1 MKLKIFIFCI
11 VICSFSKFSAGQAS
25 TEKFGRQRLQY
36 NFFDWQYFDSTNFRL
51 FYYGRHNKAIALHVL
66 NESEKDL
73 KNIVQLMGGRLPRKL
88 NIILYSNYSDFIQT
102 NLGRNNELQNEADGG
117 KIEVTSDNIPIYFTG
132 NQQDLRNQ
140 IRKGVAN
147 VIKDNMLFG
156 DNIKDII
163 KNVIK
168 MNLPDWYTL
177 GYVNFIAEDWTAEK
191 HIEVQSILGSDST
204 KSFNTLARTYPEL
217 IGASMWNFLKN
228 NYNENTISNLLYLTR
243 YRKNVQDA
251 LSNVTRKPIETIYD
265 EWKAYCQKSTK
276 IENDTTN
283 YERTQSTFL
292 KINPFTTYSQL
303 TISPNG
309 NQLAYVAK
317 KEGMYKVFIQETKD
331 QFEKEL
337 LNGGTLRDVKLND
350 DPNYPMLAWS
360 QDGKLL
366 AILYLKKNFIRINFY
381 NTKNQKRI
389 YKVIGSNKIERI
401 TGMCFLGD
409 ENNMIFSGI
418 KKGKSDLF
426 TYQVKRNRITQLTND
441 YFDDKSPTYIKT
453 ETYSGIAF
461 LSNRTSLILDDPS
474 LKENQN
480 LSPNFNVFF
489 LDDKVAKSVV
499 QLSNSN
505 KNIIE
510 VSQFGPRK
518 ISYLEEEN
526 GEIKR
531 KIINYV
537 KTESKEQQ
545 IQETPSAYFPN
556 SILHQEYLIQERELV
571 EIIKENGQYTI
582 FKSPFKNIEN
592 YELNHPA
599 EIEKA
604 DTNVASNIIV
614 KPKYITKY
622 NETDSASYLMNLFLN
637 TKKNEKIASE
647 QLMLNAGK
655 KKSTKYLATFYPDF
669 IQTSIDNTLLFNR
682 YQIYNSSTP
691 NFQVPNLNGFLS
703 TSLIDILEDYKITA
717 GIRLP
722 FNLQG
727 TSYFVEFGNYR
738 KRLDWKLIYFHQQT
752 PNFFNFSNRPPPYF
766 SPYDVYA
773 KSNLDYFQS
782 SWNYPFNVSNS
793 LQAHIGL
800 RYDRTIFKSQDR
812 FSAEIP
818 NETSSWGFSK
828 LEYVYDNSFVPLFNI
843 RKGERA
849 KLFVEY
855 YQQTSG
861 GKNSFWN
868 MGFDGRIYK
877 GIYKNIISATRLAA
891 GISGGK
897 SKLLYYLGGVDNA
910 LSPKVDNSNFPNPDI
925 NYQFQTLAT
934 NLRGYKQQARNGT
947 SNMVFNQEI
956 RLPIAN
962 TFLKKPPRSSFIRN
976 LQLVSFLD
984 VGGAWEGVLPNAEN
998 IKMTKIFNQG
1008 KVTAILYNLENAI
1021 GVGYGAG
1028 LRTKLFGY
1036 FVRCD
1041 AAWNIEGAKKPMI
1054 HVSLATDF

>member
-1 MKLKIFIFCI
+1 MKLKIVIFCI
-11 VICSFSKFSAGQAS
+11 VLCSLSKFSAGQAS

-102 NLGRNNELQNEADGG
+102 NLGRNNEMQNEADGG

-191 HIEVQSILGSDST
+191 HIEVQSILGTDST
-204 KSFNTLARTYPEL
+204 KSFNTLSRTYPEL

-251 LSNVTRKPIETIYD
+251 LANVTKKPIETIYE
-265 EWKAYCQKSTK
+265 EWRSYCLKSSK

-283 YERTQSTFL
+283 YERTQSTFI
-292 KINPFTTYSQL
+292 KIKPFTIYSQL
-303 TISPNG
+303 TMSPSG

-401 TGMCFLGD
+401 TGMCFFGD

-426 TYQVKRNRITQLTND
+426 SYQVKRNRVTQLTND
-441 YFDDKSPTYIKT
+441 YFDDKSPAYIKT

-480 LSPNFNVFF
+480 LTPHFNVFF
-489 LDDKVAKSVV
+489 LDDKGAKSVV
-499 QLSNSN
+499 QLSKNS

-510 VSQFGPRK
+510 VSQFGTKK

-531 KIINYV
+531 KIINYI
-537 KTESKEQQ
+537 KSETMETQLTE
-545 IQETPSAYFPN
+545 TASAYFPN

-582 FKSPFKNIEN
+582 YKSPFKNIEN
-592 YELNHPA
+592 YENNHPA
-599 EIEKA
+599 EIEKV
-604 DTNVASNIIV
+604 DTTSKNNVIA
-614 KPKYITKY
+614 KPKYISKY
-622 NETDSASYLMNLFLN
+622 NETDSSSYLMNLFLN
-637 TKKNEKIASE
+637 TKKNEKKASD
-647 QLMLNAGK
+647 QLMVSAGK

-669 IQTSIDNTLLFNR
+669 VQTSIDNTLLFNR

-752 PNFFNFSNRPPPYF
+752 PNIYNFSINT
-766 SPYDVYA
+766 SPNLVFA

-793 LQAHIGL
+793 LQAHVGL
-800 RYDRTIFKSQDR
+800 RYDRTIFKSQNK
-812 FSAEIP
+812 FSSELP

-828 LEYVYDNSFVPLFNI
+828 LEYVYDNSFIPLFNI

-868 MGFDGRIYK
+868 IGFDGRIYK

-910 LSPKVDNSNFPNPDI
+910 LSPKIDTDKKPNQDI
-925 NYQFQTLAT
+925 NFQFQTLAT
-934 NLRGYKQQARNGT
+934 NLRGYKQQARSGN
-947 SNMVFNQEI
+947 NYVVFNQEF
-956 RLPIAN
+956 RLPFAN
-962 TFLKKPPRSSFIRN
+962 TFLKKAPRSSFIKN
-976 LQLVSFLD
+976 LQFITFVD
-984 VGGAWEGVLPNAEN
+984 AGYAWKGGSIIL
-998 IKMTKIFNQG
+998 NQG
-1008 KVTAILYNLENAI
+1008 NVTVLLKPNGYDF
-1021 GVGYGAG
+1021 GVGYGGG